1 MDIKVK
7 KRICILG
14 STGSIG
20 CQTLQIIES
29 YGSLFEVEILTSNRS
44 WELLAE
50 QARKFKPNSVVIAC
64 EEFYEPL
71 REALK
76 DEDIKVYC
84 GSKALE
90 QVAASTTVDVVVSAI
105 VGYAAL
111 APTMSAIR
119 AGKKIALANKETLV
133 VAGELVMSEALK
145 YRATIIPV
153 DSEHSAIFQCIV
165 GEQSKIDKIILTASG
180 GPFRGYTAEQL
191 ENVTVEDAL
200 KHPNWVMGR
209 KITIDSATM
218 MNKGLEVI
226 EARWLFDL
234 KPEQIEV
241 TVHPSSY
248 IHSMVQFADGAIKAQ
263 LGTPDMRVP
272 IQYALTFPV
281 RLPIKN
287 GRLDFQAGIEMS
299 FSPAD
304 TKSFRCLNLA
314 YKALERGGN
323 VPCVLNAAN
332 EVAVQAFLD
341 GKIKFT
347 QIPYYIEKAMDEI
360 PYEASPTLEDYERI
374 DRKTRQLTI
383 WKF

>member
-1 MDIKVK
+1 MKITKN
-7 KRICILG
+7 RICILG

-20 CQTLQIIES
+20 CQTLQIIEAND
-29 YGSLFEVEILTSNRS
+29 SLFEVEVLTSNSS
-44 WELLAE
+44 WKLLAE
-50 QARKFKPNSVVIAC
+50 QAIKYKPNSVVIAQ
-64 EEFYEPL
+64 EQYYEL
-71 REALK
+71 LKEALIK
-76 DEDIKVYC
+76 EDIKVYC
-84 GSKALE
+84 GKSALE
-90 QVAASTTVDVVVSAI
+90 QVASSTTVDTVVSAI

-145 YRATIIPV
+145 YKATIIPV
-153 DSEHSAIFQCIV
+153 DSEHSAIFQCLV

-180 GPFRGYTAEQL
+180 GPFRGYTAEEL
-191 ENVTVEDAL
+191 SKVGVEDAL

-209 KITIDSATM
+209 KITIDSATL

-263 LGTPDMRVP
+263 LGVPDMRVP
-272 IQYALTFPV
+272 IQYALTFPL
-281 RLPIKN
+281 RLPLNN
-287 GRLDFQAGIEMS
+287 GRLSFKDGIEMS

-304 TKSFRCLNLA
+304 AKTFKCLSLA
-314 YKALERGGN
+314 YRALEKGGSM
-323 VPCVLNAAN
+323 PCVMNAAN
-332 EVAVQAFLD
+332 EVAVGAFLD
-341 GKIKFT
+341 GKIRFID
-347 QIPYYIEKAMDEI
+347 IPKYIEMAMDEM
-360 PYEASPTLEDYERI
+360 PYTASPTLEDYEKI
-374 DRKTRQLTI
+374 DTKTRQLNI